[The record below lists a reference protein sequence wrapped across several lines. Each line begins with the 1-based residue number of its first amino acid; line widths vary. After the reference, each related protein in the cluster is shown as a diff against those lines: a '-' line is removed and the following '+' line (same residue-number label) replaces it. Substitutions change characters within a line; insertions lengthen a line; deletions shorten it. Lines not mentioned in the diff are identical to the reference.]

1 MSFSV
6 DVLAGIAIELQSG
19 IGHQDR
25 FQRLITTLRQVLEC
39 DASALLRYES
49 RQFIPLAIDGL
60 AQDVLGRRFTLEG
73 HPRLEAIA
81 RAGDVVR
88 FPADSDLPDP
98 YDGLIPGQESL
109 KVHACIGLPLF
120 AGQNLIGALT
130 LDGMEPDQFDVF
142 SDEELR
148 LIAALAAGALSNA
161 LLIEQLESQNMLPG
175 SSTAFEQV
183 TETQMI
189 GLSPN
194 MMQLKKEI
202 EILAGSDLNVLISG
216 ETGTGK
222 ELVAK
227 AIHEG
232 SPRAVNPL
240 VYLNCAALPESVAES
255 ELFGHVKGAFTGA
268 ISNRSGKFE
277 MADNGTLFLDEIG
290 ELSLALQAKLL
301 RVLQYG
307 DIQRV
312 GDDRSLRVDVRVLAA
327 TNRDLREEVL
337 AGNFRADLFHRLSVF
352 PLSVPP
358 LRERG
363 EDVVLLAGYFCEQCR
378 LRLGLSRVVL
388 SPGARSHLLSYAW
401 PGNVRELEHA
411 IHRAVV
417 LARATR
423 AGDEV
428 VLEAQHFALQDE
440 APVTPAAEV
449 VAEIP
454 QHHNLREATE
464 SFQRE
469 MIRRA
474 LAQNNHSWAAS
485 ARALILRFIRISL
498 ASIARLCACSV
509 TPLWVIASRTSV
521 LSAPPPTSQRRRSPS
536 VKTPFTSDWSS
547 QTATRP
553 RPVRLSSSIASM
565 TLVVSVTCGM
575 ASSRRIR

>member
-6 DVLAGIAIELQSG
+6 DVLANIAIELQRG

-25 FQRLITTLRQVLEC
+25 FKRLITTLRQVLEC
-39 DASALLRYES
+39 DASALLRYDS

-60 AQDVLGRRFTLEG
+60 AKDVLGRRFALEG

-88 FPADSDLPDP
+88 FPADSELPDP

-109 KVHACIGLPLF
+109 KVHACVGLPLF

-130 LDGMEPDQFDVF
+130 LDGMQPDQFDVF

-161 LLIEQLESQNMLPG
+161 LLIEQLESQNMMPG
-175 SSTAFEQV
+175 DATPFEAVKQ
-183 TETQMI
+183 TQMI
-189 GLSPN
+189 GLSPG
-194 MMQLKKEI
+194 MTQLKKEI
-202 EILAGSDLNVLISG
+202 EIVAASDLNVLISG

-227 AIHEG
+227 AIHEA

-337 AGNFRADLFHRLSVF
+337 AGRFRADLFHRLSVF

-363 EDVVLLAGYFCEQCR
+363 DDVILLAGYFCEQCR

-388 SPGARSHLLSYAW
+388 SAGARNLLQHYRF

-423 AGDEV
+423 SGDEV
-428 VLEAQHFALQDE
+428 ILEAQHFA
-440 APVTPAAEV
+440 
-449 VAEIP
+449 
-454 QHHNLREATE
+454 
-464 SFQRE
+464 
-469 MIRRA
+469 
-474 LAQNNHSWAAS
+474 
-485 ARALILRFIRISL
+485 
-498 ASIARLCACSV
+498 
-509 TPLWVIASRTSV
+509 
-521 LSAPPPTSQRRRSPS
+521 
-536 VKTPFTSDWSS
+536 
-547 QTATRP
+547 
-553 RPVRLSSSIASM
+553 
-565 TLVVSVTCGM
+565 
-575 ASSRRIR
+575 

>member
-6 DVLAGIAIELQSG
+6 DVLAGIAIELQRG
-19 IGHQDR
+19 VGHQDR

-39 DASALLRYES
+39 DASALLRYEA

-60 AQDVLGRRFTLEG
+60 ARDVLGRRFTLEG

-88 FPADSDLPDP
+88 FPADSSLPDP

-148 LIAALAAGALSNA
+148 LIAALAAGALNNA

-175 SSTAFEQV
+175 SASDFEQV
-183 TETQMI
+183 KQTQMI

-202 EILAGSDLNVLISG
+202 EIVAGSDLNVLISG

-327 TNRDLREEVL
+327 TNRSLREEVL
-337 AGNFRADLFHRLSVF
+337 AGRFRADLFHRLSVF

-388 SPGARSHLLSYAW
+388 SPGARSHLLNYGW

-423 AGDEV
+423 ARDDV
-428 VLEAQHFALQDE
+428 VLEVPHFALQEE
-440 APVTPAAEV
+440 ATTSPPEV
-449 VAEIP
+449 VADLP
-454 QHHNLREATE
+454 RNRNLREATE
-464 SFQRE
+464 AFQRE
-469 MIRRA
+469 MIRQA
-474 LAQNNHSWAAS
+474 LAQHNHNWAAS
-485 ARALILRFIRISL
+485 ARALETDVANLHRL
-498 ASIARLCACSV
+498 AKRLG
-509 TPLWVIASRTSV
+509 L
-521 LSAPPPTSQRRRSPS
+521 
-536 VKTPFTSDWSS
+536 KD
-547 QTATRP
+547 
-553 RPVRLSSSIASM
+553 
-565 TLVVSVTCGM
+565 
-575 ASSRRIR
+575 